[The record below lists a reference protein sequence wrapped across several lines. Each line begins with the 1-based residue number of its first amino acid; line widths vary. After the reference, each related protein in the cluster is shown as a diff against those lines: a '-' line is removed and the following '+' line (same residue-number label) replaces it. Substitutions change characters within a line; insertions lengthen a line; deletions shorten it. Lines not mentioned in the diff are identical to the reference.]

1 VLTNQWVRLVVE
13 RINSCFTHSAIQ
25 LALEECPPGMEAIY
39 DRMAISITQHHSL
52 SDKSLASS
60 VLYRVTCSFRILT
73 VPELLQS
80 LGEDLAESLEMQQII
95 RNVCSGFVV
104 IDNGGNVA
112 IIHQTAR
119 EYLMGGPER
128 LFHVEK
134 DSAHEQL
141 FLSCLKCLMSNGLR
155 AKIKQNTPEFLD
167 YSATWWSSHLVS
179 TPPTCEVVTK
189 QLVKFLSG
197 HWILT
202 WIQILATEGRLR
214 ILVQASKHLSEYA
227 TRRKK
232 YATAWNERQQVVE
245 QELIESWAV
254 DLVKLVGK
262 FGAILRRNPLSIYKL
277 IPPFCPHNSA
287 IYQQFGKTEARSLMV
302 SGFSTQFWD
311 DSLARL
317 SFRSGIYASSVSA
330 AGSQIA
336 VFASSGIVSLY
347 DPFVFEESNA
357 SPVNHGE
364 RIYRMKL
371 NNTGTLLVTYG
382 FKTTKVWETGTG
394 KTIVVVANVKSRP
407 RPLEMLI
414 TDDNNTLLVGTD
426 DKQLRSLDLRTTSP
440 VWQDVAH
447 FEEEELDG
455 HFLNAAS
462 YMALNND
469 GSLIAVAYRGH
480 PLSAWE
486 VDGPS
491 HISHCWRARETLA
504 RGEVIDAV
512 WHPHNPEVFGVY
524 IEGVV
529 FKWNPYFGEPE
540 ELNTGA
546 SRLAMSGDGNL
557 FATGDVRGTIKVY
570 TAQNLRLLYQLASQD
585 TVLGL
590 AFSVDQRRLY
600 DVRGYYGN
608 TWEPTALMRYGE
620 NSMCG
625 TDRESEAESISDW
638 STTSLVTSQ
647 RVDSITV
654 LAASPTGR
662 LYCFGTEYGRVQLYS
677 TQRGKLPDFHTT
689 KSFMSIE
696 QMAWSD
702 NGRYLCYADSGK
714 KVYVVAINTSAANTE
729 TVAKLCC
736 EMPLKSLTKGPIQ
749 QLLFRPDSNQL
760 LVSTASTICTISLQ
774 SSSVIHSRASHLH
787 ECKWIIHPQNSE
799 LILGF
804 GPQVVKVL
812 GWDLDTEVTYH
823 IEEPLNA
830 DSHGGEQDTT
840 TSNDAG
846 HVDLSSPPYGEN
858 TQSRR
863 ESTKV
868 SKIVDRVL
876 LTSDKRHV
884 LVQLS
889 LARRSKGKEFLFLA
903 TSSFSADT
911 RDIAESEQAESEATV
926 TPISLPQEMTSQ
938 IALALSFLKRDRLV
952 FLSRSFEICSW
963 HIPPNLDS
971 VSLPNPSRSAV
982 HKSVASTHTIGARHP
997 SQQSIRGSSMPADNA
1012 VSEIFALPGDWIS
1025 RDCLELCMVWL
1036 AEKSLLCPRNGE
1048 VAVVRCASFV

>member
-1 VLTNQWVRLVVE
+1 
-13 RINSCFTHSAIQ
+13 
-25 LALEECPPGMEAIY
+25 
-39 DRMAISITQHHSL
+39 MAMSITEHHSQ
-52 SDKSLASS
+52 SDKTLASD
-60 VLYRVTCSFRILT
+60 VLRRVTCSFRILT
-73 VPELLQS
+73 VPELLQV
-80 LGEDLAESLEMQQII
+80 LGKDLAELQEMHQII
-95 RNVCSGFVV
+95 RNVCSGFII

-112 IIHQTAR
+112 ILHQTAR
-119 EYLMGGPER
+119 EYLTGGPER
-128 LFHVEK
+128 LFYVDK
-134 DSAHEQL
+134 DLAHEQM
-141 FLSCLKCLMSNGLR
+141 FLSCMKCLMANGLR

-167 YSATWWSSHLVS
+167 YSATWWSSHLLS
-179 TPPTCEVVTK
+179 TRSDCGAVVK
-189 QLVKFLSG
+189 QLVMFLGG

-214 ILVQASKHLSEYA
+214 ILVQTSKHLSEYA

-232 YATAWNERQQVVE
+232 HEKAWTERHQVVE

-262 FGAILRRNPLSIYKL
+262 FGTILRLNPLSIYKL

-287 IYQQFGKTEARSLMV
+287 IYQQFGKTEARNLMV
-302 SGFSTQFWD
+302 YGFSTQFWD
-311 DSLARL
+311 DSLSRL

-336 VFASSGIVSLY
+336 VFASSGTISLY
-347 DPFVFEESNA
+347 DPFVFEESAA
-357 SPVNHGE
+357 SPLVHGE
-364 RIYRMKL
+364 RIYRMQL
-371 NNTGTLLVTYG
+371 NTSGTLLATYG
-382 FKTTKVWETGTG
+382 FKTTKVWETATG
-394 KTIVVVANVKSRP
+394 KAALVVENPKSRP
-407 RPLEMLI
+407 RPLVMLI
-414 TDDNNTLLVGTD
+414 INDNSTLLVGTD
-426 DKQLRSLDLRTTSP
+426 DKHLRSLDLKVTSP
-440 VWQDVAH
+440 VWQNVTH

-462 YMALNND
+462 FMALNND

-546 SRLAMSGDGNL
+546 SRLTMSGDGNL

-570 TAQNLRLLYQLASQD
+570 TSQNLRLLYQLASQD

-608 TWEPTALMRYGE
+608 TWEPTTLMRYGE
-620 NSMCG
+620 NTMTG

-654 LAASPTGR
+654 LTASPAGR
-662 LYCFGTEYGRVQLYS
+662 LYCFGTEYGRVQLYR
-677 TQRGKLPDFHTT
+677 TQEGKLPDFHTT

-702 NGRYLCYADSGK
+702 DGRYLCYADSGK
-714 KVYVVAINTSAANTE
+714 KVYVATINTTAANSE
-729 TVAKLCC
+729 PVAKICC
-736 EMPLKSLTKGPIQ
+736 EVPLKSLTKGPIE
-749 QLLFRPDSNQL
+749 QLLFRPDSSEL
-760 LVSTASTICTISLQ
+760 LVSTTSTICTISLR
-774 SSSVIHSRASHLH
+774 SVSVSHSRHSHLH
-787 ECKWIIHPQNSE
+787 GCKWIVHPHDSD

-804 GPQVVKVL
+804 GPQSVKML
-812 GWDLDTEVTYH
+812 SWDLETEVSYP
-823 IEEPLNA
+823 IEESFDT
-830 DSHGGEQDTT
+830 DSHVGNQDTGPV
-840 TSNDAG
+840 N
-846 HVDLSSPPYGEN
+846 VSSHPLDEN
-858 TQSRR
+858 TQSGA
-863 ESTKV
+863 ESAKA
-868 SKIVDRVL
+868 SKTVDRVL
-876 LTSDKRHV
+876 LTFDKKHV

-889 LARRSKGKEFLFLA
+889 LARRSKGKEFLYLA
-903 TSSFSADT
+903 TSNFATRTAGSA
-911 RDIAESEQAESEATV
+911 STV
-926 TPISLPQEMTSQ
+926 LLTPILLPREITSH
-938 IALALSFLKRDRLV
+938 IALSLSFLKRDRLL

-963 HIPPNLDS
+963 HVTSNADS
-971 VSLPNPSRSAV
+971 AAPSYTSRGQSVMSTPSISARHLSHQNSRSTGLSA
-982 HKSVASTHTIGARHP
+982 
-997 SQQSIRGSSMPADNA
+997 QSAISD
-1012 VSEIFALPGDWIS
+1012 VFALPGDWIS
-1025 RDCLELCMVWL
+1025 RDCLDLCTIWL

-1048 VAVVRCASFV
+1048 LAVVRCASFV